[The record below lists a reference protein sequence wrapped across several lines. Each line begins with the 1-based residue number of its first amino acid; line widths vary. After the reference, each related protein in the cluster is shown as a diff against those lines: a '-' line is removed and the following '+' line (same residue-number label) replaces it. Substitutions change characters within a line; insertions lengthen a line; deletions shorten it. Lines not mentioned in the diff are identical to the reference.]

1 LAKTRFAYFCQSCGY
16 ESAKWLGKCPSC
28 SQWNTFVEEVLEK
41 ANTSIPNWKATSTTL
56 QRANKP
62 VKVADIT
69 FNEEHRLLT
78 PDKEFNRVLGGGI
91 VAGSLVLIGGE
102 PGIGK
107 STLMLQL
114 ALNMPGLK
122 VLYISGEESEHQIKM
137 RAERLEEV
145 GSRKSEVGS
154 QKLDGGAFK
163 SEIEHP
169 KSEIEYKSE
178 IEHPKSEIS
187 RGCYILTETSTQ
199 NIFKQIEQLEPDIVV
214 VDSIQTLY
222 SAHIESTPGSVSQV
236 RECTAELLRFAKES
250 GTPVFLIGHITKD
263 GMIAGPKI
271 LEHMVDTVLQFE
283 GDRHHVYRILRTVK
297 NRFGSSSE
305 LGIYEMLGEGL
316 REVSNPSE
324 ILLSQRDEALSGI
337 TISTTLEGMR
347 PMMIETQ
354 ALVSPSPYGTP
365 QRTATGFDTRRMSML
380 LAVLEKR
387 CGFNLGAKDVFLNI
401 TGGIRV
407 EDPAIDLGLAAAIIS
422 SHEDIPVPFKTCFA
436 GEIGLSG
443 EIRAVN
449 RVEQRIAEAQKL
461 GFEQI
466 FISKYNLPSGG
477 HDKKGIDLSRYKID
491 IKIVSRIEEV
501 FGLLFG

>member
-1 LAKTRFAYFCQSCGY
+1 MAKSKIAYFCQSCGF
-16 ESAKWLGKCPSC
+16 EAAKWLGKCPSC
-28 SQWNTFVEEVLEK
+28 QQWNTFVEEVLEK
-41 ANTSIPNWKATSTTL
+41 STATVPTWKASAGSSV
-56 QRANKP
+56 RANKP
-62 VKVADIT
+62 VQVSDIT
-69 FNEEHRLLT
+69 FKEEHRLLT

-114 ALNMPGLK
+114 ALNMPNIK
-122 VLYISGEESEHQIKM
+122 VLYVSGEESDHQIKM
-137 RAERLEEV
+137 RAERLTQPPTPLKGEQDYQPNQELPLQ
-145 GSRKSEVGS
+145 GA
-154 QKLDGGAFK
+154 GGAA
-163 SEIEHP
+163 S
-169 KSEIEYKSE
+169 
-178 IEHPKSEIS
+178 
-187 RGCYILTETSTQ
+187 CYILTETSTQ
-199 NIFKQIEQLEPDIVV
+199 NIFKQIEELQPDLVV
-214 VDSIQTLY
+214 IDSIQTLH
-222 SAHIESTPGSVSQV
+222 SSHVESTPGSVSQV
-236 RECTAELLRFAKES
+236 RECTAELLRFAKETS
-250 GTPVFLIGHITKD
+250 TPVFLIGHITKD

-283 GDRHHVYRILRTVK
+283 GDRHHVYRILRTIK

-324 ILLSQRDEALSGI
+324 ILLSQRDEPLSGI
-337 TISTTLEGMR
+337 TISATLEGMR
-347 PMMIETQ
+347 PMLIETQ
-354 ALVSPSPYGTP
+354 ALVSTSAYGTP
-365 QRTATGFDTRRMSML
+365 QRTATGFDTKRMSML

-387 CGFNLGAKDVFLNI
+387 CGFRLGAKDVFLNI

-422 SHEDIPVPFKTCFA
+422 SHEDIPIPAKTCFA

-466 FISKYNLPSGG
+466 FISKYNMPSGAK
-477 HDKKGIDLSRYKID
+477 DKNKLDLSRYSID
-491 IKIVSRIEEV
+491 VKVVGRIEEV
-501 FGLLFG
+501 FGMLFG